1 MIVVFGCG
9 GDRDATKRPMM
20 GAEAEAG
27 ADVVVVTSDN
37 PRHEDPQ
44 DIVDAVLRGMN
55 ERPFAV
61 ELDRRRA
68 IALALDAA
76 TEADVVVIAG
86 KGHETTQQIGDS
98 FVAFDDREE
107 ARASLRE
114 LGYAARH
121 DGGRPR

>member
-20 GAEAEAG
+20 GTEAEAG

-44 DIVDAVLRGMN
+44 AIVDEVLRGMN

-61 ELDRRRA
+61 ELDRRKA

-86 KGHETTQQIGDS
+86 KGHESTQQIGDS
-98 FVAFDDREE
+98 FVYFDDRDV
-107 ARASLRE
+107 ARVRLRE
-114 LGYAARH
+114 IGY
-121 DGGRPR
+121 GSNPIEGRLR